1 MGRRKKGDAVSGWV
15 IVDKPVGPTS
25 TDVVTKIRRLYNARK
40 AGHAGTL
47 DPLASGILPVALGEA
62 TKTVPFILDATKGYR
77 FTIRFG
83 VSTASDDA
91 EGAVTGTSPVRPS
104 AAEIE
109 AMLPRFTGEILQVPP
124 AFSAIKVDGE
134 RAYDLARAGE
144 AVELKARPITIHNAR
159 LLGMPDADHAELEIS
174 CSKGTYVRSLAR
186 DLALAL
192 GTLGHVS
199 ALRRIAHGPFR
210 EAAAIPLDKL
220 LGLGHIPPASR
231 GPAPSDG
238 SHLADKAGP
247 PLFDLVDR
255 SDDRSTALGMHLLP
269 LETALDDIPAL
280 ALSGEDASRLRRGQG
295 VLLRGRD
302 APIFSGPVLATHRG
316 DPVALTEYSQGELK
330 PVRVFNLGS

>member
-1 MGRRKKGDAVSGWV
+1 MSRRKKGEAVSGWV
-15 IVDKPVGPTS
+15 VVDKPVGPTS
-25 TDVVTKIRRLYNARK
+25 TRVVAMIRRLYNAQK

-47 DPLASGILPVALGEA
+47 DPLASGILPIALGEA

-77 FTIRFG
+77 FTIGFG
-83 VSTASDDA
+83 VATTTDDA
-91 EGAVTGTSPVRPS
+91 EGAVTGESAVRPS
-104 AAEIE
+104 DAEIE
-109 AMLPRFTGEILQVPP
+109 AMLPRFTGPIEQVPP
-124 AFSAIKVDGE
+124 AFSAIKVEGE

-144 AVELKARPITIHNAR
+144 TVVLKARSVTIYSAR
-159 LLGMPDADHAELEIS
+159 LLGRADADHAELEIS

-210 EAAAIPLDKL
+210 EEVAIPLDKL
-220 LGLGHIPPASR
+220 TGLGHIPPASDTLR
-231 GPAPSDG
+231 
-238 SHLADKAGP
+238 
-247 PLFDLVDR
+247 
-255 SDDRSTALGMHLLP
+255 THLLP

-280 ALSGEDASRLRRGQG
+280 ALSGDDASRLRQGQG

-302 APIFSGPVLATHRG
+302 APILSGPVLATHRG